1 MFKNPWFK
9 PLWGE
14 FRTLGEFSTTDFP
27 LSEAN
32 ANVDHARGS
41 TLIGKCVAL
50 DYANRKVVYQTGYFY
65 GIMEHKVSE
74 NGVLT
79 DEWFLQTQ
87 RQTDVKDPPL
97 RRGAMAVLRVYE
109 PGALLEF
116 EGVGA
121 ASVETNVITAGAGL
135 LAAGTT
141 IDTELTV
148 EKGGWR
154 TAAVGHFVMG
164 ILKAILTPED
174 TVTPSLRIL
183 VQLTAPYKKSA

>member
-9 PLWGE
+9 PCWGE
-14 FRTLGEFSTTDFP
+14 YRTLGEFSTTDFP

-32 ANVDHARGS
+32 AAVDHARGH

-50 DYANRKVVYQTGYFY
+50 DWANKKCVYQDGYFY
-65 GIMEHKVSE
+65 GVMEHKVSL

-79 DEWFLQTQ
+79 DAWYLQTQ

-109 PGALLEF
+109 PGAFLEF

-121 ASVETNVITAGAGL
+121 ASVETNVVTAGAGL
-135 LAAGTT
+135 LAAGTA
-141 IDTELTV
+141 IDTELSV
-148 EKGGWR
+148 IKGGWR
-154 TAAVGHFVMG
+154 VAQVGEFVMG
-164 ILKAILTPED
+164 LLKAILVPED
-174 TVTPSLRIL
+174 TITPSLRIL
-183 VQLTAPYKKSA
+183 VQLTSPYKKA